1 MIYLR
6 ILVWKKL
13 IIVINLAYLIIF
25 ILLVSC
31 SYPDI
36 DTVPKFDNMQISIQD
51 SIDVCMLGKD
61 VNEDFSDC
69 FIELLE
75 IINRLWLKKK
85 H

>member
-51 SIDVCMLGKD
+51 SIDVCILGKD

>member
-36 DTVPKFDNMQISIQD
+36 DTVPKFESTI
-51 SIDVCMLGKD
+51 VTEEEL
-61 VNEDFSDC
+61 EDLCYLSNTDIKE
-69 FIELLE
+69 IEE
-75 IINRLWLKKK
+75 CIKNINIEK
-85 H
+85 